1 MSSHKTTR
9 LFFLKNSPPGLE
21 AYPSV
26 FIRMGC
32 LTSASERSVWIEQ
45 FNRELKIRIEDARSA
60 LKSDIT
66 ISHQEFEHL
75 WTLTSKK
82 SVELRRYFFTEGEW
96 NIEIDLF
103 EGVLAPHALVRM
115 AFHSTLGRRRF
126 RKPPYLGAEISNPQ
140 AYDLRSLAFHGMPLE
155 EEPDVQIGS
164 LPFLYK
170 NGVLH
175 VVLVTS
181 SSGTRWLIPKGHTEP
196 GMSNHEV
203 ALMEAAE
210 EAGVVGII
218 DQDKEVCCTM
228 EDHRKLHLYPLRVA
242 TLLPHWPEKLAR
254 RRVVI
259 PIYHALLRINDAG
272 LARGI
277 RDLSR
282 LLKP

>member
-1 MSSHKTTR
+1 MSSRKTTR
-9 LFFLKNSPPGLE
+9 LFFLKNSPPGLDV
-21 AYPSV
+21 YPSV

-45 FNRELKIRIEDARSA
+45 FNMESKIRVEDARSG
-60 LKSDIT
+60 LESDIT
-66 ISHQEFEHL
+66 ISHQEFDHL

-82 SVELRRYFFTEGEW
+82 SVALRRYFFTEGEW
-96 NIEIDLF
+96 NVEIDMF
-103 EGVLAPHALVRM
+103 EGALAPHATARL
-115 AFHSTLGRRRF
+115 AFNAALGRRRF
-126 RKPPYLGAEISNPQ
+126 RKPSYLGSEILDPQ
-140 AYDLRSLAFHGMPLE
+140 NYDLRTLALHGMPTE
-155 EEPDVQIGS
+155 SAPDIQVGA

-170 NGVLH
+170 NEVLH

-181 SSGTRWLIPKGHTEP
+181 SSGNRWLIPKGHTEP

-228 EDHRKLHLYPLRVA
+228 EDNRKLHLYPLRVA

-254 RRVVI
+254 RRIVI

-272 LARGI
+272 LARAI